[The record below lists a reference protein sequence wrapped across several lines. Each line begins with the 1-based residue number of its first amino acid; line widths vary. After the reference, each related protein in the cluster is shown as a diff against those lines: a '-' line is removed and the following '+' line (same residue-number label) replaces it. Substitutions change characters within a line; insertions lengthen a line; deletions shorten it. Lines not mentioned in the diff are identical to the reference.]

1 MVDETFIIMQ
11 LILGDGLS
19 CWVLPS
25 IQSLSLVSVDTVLLI
40 KPLQVGWIIRE
51 VMTCIIK
58 LALILLFI
66 LNIPEIICKIYMLQI
81 QRLD

>member
-1 MVDETFIIMQ
+1 MVVETFIIMR
-11 LILGDGLS
+11 LIRGDGLS

-40 KPLQVGWIIRE
+40 KSLQVGWIIRE

-58 LALILLFI
+58 LALILLF
-66 LNIPEIICKIYMLQI
+66 LVMLPTY
-81 QRLD
+81 